1 MTNKL
6 EQLKI
11 SIKNNIKML
20 TLAER
25 ETKRLLERN
34 KHSELEKCKSN
45 IETTMGTLQDLK
57 YTLQEIRTE
66 KDEEVSAI
74 DVYTEHLAERISK
87 FDAVTSNLER
97 EIQLLADSEEAKSK
111 RREDQEQGVAFQ
123 RKWVICQFPGTS

>member
-11 SIKNNIKML
+11 SIENNIKML

-45 IETTMGTLQDLK
+45 IETTMGALQDLK

-74 DVYTEHLAERISK
+74 DAYTEHLVERISK

-111 RREDQEQGVAFQ
+111 RREDQEQEVAFQ
-123 RKWVICQFPGTS
+123 RK

>member
-11 SIKNNIKML
+11 SIENNIKML
-20 TLAER
+20 TSAER

-57 YTLQEIRTE
+57 YTLREIRTE
-66 KDEEVSAI
+66 KDKEVSA
-74 DVYTEHLAERISK
+74 TEHLVERISK
-87 FDAVTSNLER
+87 FDAVISGER
-97 EIQLLADSEEAKSK
+97 NSTVS
-111 RREDQEQGVAFQ
+111 
-123 RKWVICQFPGTS
+123 

>member
-11 SIKNNIKML
+11 SIENNIKML

-45 IETTMGTLQDLK
+45 IQTTMGTLQDLK

-74 DVYTEHLAERISK
+74 DAYTEHLVERISK
-87 FDAVTSNLER
+87 FDGVTSNLER
-97 EIQLLADSEEAKSK
+97 EIQLLADSDEAKSK
-111 RREDQEQGVAFQ
+111 RREDQEQEVAFQ
-123 RKWVICQFPGTS
+123 RKWVICQFLGTS

>member
-11 SIKNNIKML
+11 SIENNIKML

-57 YTLQEIRTE
+57 YTLQEIRTK

-74 DVYTEHLAERISK
+74 DAYTEHLVERISK
-87 FDAVTSNLER
+87 FDGVTSNLER
-97 EIQLLADSEEAKSK
+97 EIQLLADSDEAKSK
-111 RREDQEQGVAFQ
+111 RREDQEQEVAFQ
-123 RKWVICQFPGTS
+123 RK

>member
-11 SIKNNIKML
+11 SIENNIKML

-74 DVYTEHLAERISK
+74 DAYTEHLVERILK
-87 FDAVTSNLER
+87 FDGVTSNLER
-97 EIQLLADSEEAKSK
+97 EIQLLADSDEAKSK
-111 RREDQEQGVAFQ
+111 RREDQEQEVAFQ
-123 RKWVICQFPGTS
+123 RK

>member
-45 IETTMGTLQDLK
+45 IETTMGALQDLK

-74 DVYTEHLAERISK
+74 DAYTEHLVERISK

-111 RREDQEQGVAFQ
+111 RREDQEQEVAFQ
-123 RKWVICQFPGTS
+123 RKWVICQFLGTS